1 MGDCMDRLAQVN
13 QILSRYQEQ
22 VAGLENALIVAEP
35 AGKVR
40 LRQQIEDL
48 QAEVRPYAEEKS
60 QLIDDLPQ
68 NGDLNQLDFQI
79 FQLFQLLYQAY
90 HQGQQILDIPYHS
103 AMLSWVEMLYRSQ
116 YITAVDR
123 QQMEEKQYLRLTLN
137 LEINREDLRSQILK
151 SFKTH
156 LSANSLP
163 LSPDLQI
170 FLEQLKET
178 DPQRRI
184 EAIEALGDYVCGA

>member
-1 MGDCMDRLAQVN
+1 MDRLAQIN

-22 VAGLENALIVAEP
+22 LAGLENALIVVEP
-35 AGKVR
+35 AVKVR
-40 LRQQIEDL
+40 LRQLIEDL
-48 QAEVRPYAEEKS
+48 QAEVRRPYAEEKS

-116 YITAVDR
+116 YITAVDL

-156 LSANSLP
+156 LSASSLP

-184 EAIEALGDYVCGA
+184 KAIEALGDYACGA